1 MHLFMCDLYLPQHT
15 HVTYKSHRI
24 AFETDT
30 IAYNTKAYY

>member
-1 MHLFMCDLYLPQHT
+1 MCDLYLPRHKY
-15 HVTYKSHRI
+15 VTYKSHRI